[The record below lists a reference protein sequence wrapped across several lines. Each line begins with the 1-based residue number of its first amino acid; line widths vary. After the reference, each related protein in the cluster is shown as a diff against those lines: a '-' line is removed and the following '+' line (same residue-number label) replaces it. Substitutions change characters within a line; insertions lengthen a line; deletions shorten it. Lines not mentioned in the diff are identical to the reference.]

1 MNLSLPHGLTAEGPG
16 GPEDNEL
23 SLRDVRGAG
32 VGDAVLVCDL
42 RPKVL
47 LVQLGLVRVEAS
59 VVVNPLGVGRSGMQR
74 CVNGTALV
82 N

>member
-1 MNLSLPHGLTAEGPG
+1 M
-16 GPEDNEL
+16 
-23 SLRDVRGAG
+23 
-32 VGDAVLVCDL
+32 CDL